1 MFVIST
7 KNSIFAARISDCR
20 KASVCFLILHNGITP
35 LSPKCKAQLKPSGSN
50 RNQEQAALQ

>member
-20 KASVCFLILHNGITP
+20 KARVCFLILHNGITP
-35 LSPKCKAQLKPSGSN
+35 YPQSVKH
-50 RNQEQAALQ
+50 